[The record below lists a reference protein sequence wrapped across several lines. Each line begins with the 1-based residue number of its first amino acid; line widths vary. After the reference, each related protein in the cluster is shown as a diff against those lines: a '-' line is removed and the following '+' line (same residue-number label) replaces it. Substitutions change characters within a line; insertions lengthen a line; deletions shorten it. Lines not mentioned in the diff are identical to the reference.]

1 MPNTDPRT
9 WPPLAPRYRVLS
21 IVVFVLAAIAYAVVG
36 LASALCLVVV
46 SAACLLSA
54 PTAAATGQLSIL
66 TKVVIALGVVGFAAT
81 LVLAALSR

>member
-1 MPNTDPRT
+1 
-9 WPPLAPRYRVLS
+9 
-21 IVVFVLAAIAYAVVG
+21 
-36 LASALCLVVV
+36 VVV